1 MKEFHF
7 LTSCAK
13 IIFFLFL
20 GAFLLCFGSCKK
32 KDSRYNFNN
41 NIIPQVNNYSSVFC
55 KINDSNWCDC
65 MPLGQGFKT
74 SGVYADYFLTYQ
86 NRPLEMRIRDY
97 CDTNYRSFFFYIN
110 EFTGVGKYILAS
122 KPSYAKHEYFL
133 KILIILLFLVRI
145 YTILELWKSQILIQ

>member
-1 MKEFHF
+1 
-7 LTSCAK
+7 
-13 IIFFLFL
+13 
-20 GAFLLCFGSCKK
+20 
-32 KDSRYNFNN
+32 
-41 NIIPQVNNYSSVFC
+41 
-55 KINDSNWCDC
+55 